1 MEGIDMEQGLAR
13 WPRGGNRRRL
23 EDSWLRELERR
34 GLPSHL
40 PDPPAGASTALQ
52 QAIVEFNSGA
62 FWECHETLEE
72 IWLETAYPLR
82 FFYHAIIK
90 VAVGFHHTSRR
101 NRHGARVK
109 LSDGCGCYAC
119 SFPASLVYG
128 QTTCLER
135 PQYGLRAW
143 TAVSAWTGRN
153 STVWP
158 GRPFKLRSVR
168 AMGLASASASW
179 APRRSRRPWPP

>member
-72 IWLETAYPLR
+72 IWLETAYPPR

-109 LSDGCGCYAC
+109 LSDGVRLLRLFVP
-119 SFPASLVYG
+119 SFLGVRTDHLLGETAVWLARLDGSERVDWSELDGLARPAI
-128 QTTCLER
+128 QTTER
-135 PQYGLRAW
+135 
-143 TAVSAWTGRN
+143 
-153 STVWP
+153 
-158 GRPFKLRSVR
+158 
-168 AMGLASASASW
+168 
-179 APRRSRRPWPP
+179 